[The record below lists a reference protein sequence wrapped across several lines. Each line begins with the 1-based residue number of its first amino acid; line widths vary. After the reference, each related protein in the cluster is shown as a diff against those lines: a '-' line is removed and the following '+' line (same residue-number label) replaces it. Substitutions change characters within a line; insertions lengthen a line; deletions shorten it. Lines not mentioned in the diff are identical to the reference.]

1 MKKIITTIVL
11 SLSIAAAGI
20 AQTTPTKK
28 AEDENTNSCYSK
40 WAQKF
45 QDRGAE
51 DVADGSYT
59 DVIIS
64 IRSGADAE
72 CYNGKCDVKDGRVV
86 AMYIKLEDGSFEP
99 LKKKSRY
106 ENVPLVIT
114 NGMSSPLLTMESE
127 LINVLFVKKIK
138 PKKAGFVKAADPSD
152 D

>member
-11 SLSIAAAGI
+11 AAGIVTAGI
-20 AQTTPTKK
+20 AQTAAPTKK
-28 AEDENTNSCYSK
+28 ADENNCYTK

-51 DVADGSYT
+51 DVADGSYS
-59 DVIIS
+59 DVIIT

-72 CYNGKCDVKDGRVV
+72 CYNGKCDVKEGKVV
-86 AMYIKLEDGSFEP
+86 AMYLIMEDGSYEL

-114 NGMSSPLLTMESE
+114 NGMSSPLLTMDSE